1 MLISKYTSKNIKL
14 RQNRQQKSATYFARL
29 LLHDLESMLRVL
41 PSTLKPVLQQI
52 TEPVA
57 SHVNPKF
64 WFDKITRKSRHT
76 RELHLGPVKCETSTD
91 LVAKSKNTVY
101 LLQQLFAT

>member
-14 RQNRQQKSATYFARL
+14 RQNNGNTGNKKVQLTSQDCCYT
-29 LLHDLESMLRVL
+29 DLESMLRVL

-57 SHVNPKF
+57 SYVNPKF
-64 WFDKITRKSRHT
+64 
-76 RELHLGPVKCETSTD
+76 
-91 LVAKSKNTVY
+91 
-101 LLQQLFAT
+101 

>member
-1 MLISKYTSKNIKL
+1 MLISKYTSKNLKL
-14 RQNRQQKSATYFARL
+14 RQNRQQKSETYFARL

-57 SHVNPKF
+57 SYVNPKF
-64 WFDKITRKSRHT
+64 WLDKITRKSRHT
-76 RELHLGPVKCETSTD
+76 RNLHLG
-91 LVAKSKNTVY
+91 LN
-101 LLQQLFAT
+101 